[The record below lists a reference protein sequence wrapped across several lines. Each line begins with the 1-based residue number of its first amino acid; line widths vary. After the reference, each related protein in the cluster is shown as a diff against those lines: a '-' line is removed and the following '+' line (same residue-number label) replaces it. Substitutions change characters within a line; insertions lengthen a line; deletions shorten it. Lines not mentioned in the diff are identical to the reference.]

1 MWIKNG
7 QVLNDSFSFEFSD
20 IKIENDTIA
29 EIAITNE
36 SADIDATDCYVVPGF
51 IDSHMHAAYG
61 KMFLDFEDD
70 SADVICEFEAKNGT
84 TTLVPALSAAPT
96 EKMVKAIRH
105 LNQAIE
111 NPKSGK
117 TAIRGIH
124 LEGPFFAE
132 KFKGAHLPENIR
144 YPSVEEYNTLKEACG
159 NNFKIITMAPE
170 LPGADDVISLAVA
183 DGVCVSAGHTD
194 ATAEQMK
201 HAFSLGVSQGT
212 HTFNAMRGI
221 NHREPGTA
229 GALLTDENAVC
240 ELICDFVHINPDII
254 KMVYRLKGK
263 DKINL
268 ITDSEVGAGLPDGAY
283 EVNGRTLTVKDGV
296 TRTEDGT
303 IAGGS
308 SCLIDCV
315 RNVVS
320 LGIPLQEA
328 CQMATKNPALAT
340 GLYEVCGSITVGKSA
355 DILVLDKELNLKH
368 VILRGELLF

>member
-7 QVLNDSFSFEFSD
+7 QVLNDSFVFEQSD
-20 IKIENDTIA
+20 IEVQNELIA
-29 EIAITNE
+29 QIGKTSSE
-36 SADIDATDCYVVPGF
+36 ADIDATECYVIPGF
-51 IDSHMHAAYG
+51 VDTHMHAANG

-70 SADVICEFEAKNGT
+70 SADIICEFEAGKGT

-96 EKMVKAIRH
+96 EKMVKAIHH
-105 LNQAIE
+105 LNKVIE
-111 NPKSGK
+111 NPKDGK
-117 TAIRGIH
+117 AAIRGIH

-144 YPSVEEYNTLKEACG
+144 YPSVEEYKILKEACG
-159 NNFKIITMAPE
+159 ENFKILTMAPE
-170 LPGADDVISLAVA
+170 LPGAEDVIPLAVA

-194 ATAEQMK
+194 ATGQQMK

-221 NHREPGTA
+221 NHRDPGAA
-229 GALLTDENAVC
+229 GALLTDENIVC
-240 ELICDFVHINPDII
+240 ELICDFVHISPDII
-254 KMVYRLKGK
+254 KLVYKLKGK

-268 ITDSEVGAGLPDGAY
+268 ITDSEVGAGMPDGSY
-283 EVNGRTLTVKDGV
+283 EVNGRTLTVKDSV

-315 RNVVS
+315 KNIVS
-320 LGIPLQEA
+320 LGVPLQEA
-328 CQMATKNPALAT
+328 CQMATKNPAKAA
-340 GLYEVCGSITVGKSA
+340 GIYDVCGSITVGKQA
-355 DILVLDKELNLKH
+355 DILVLDKELNIKH
-368 VILRGELLF
+368 IVLRGQKLF

>member
-7 QVLNDSFSFEFSD
+7 QVLNDSFVFEQSD
-20 IKIENDTIA
+20 IEVQNELIA
-29 EIAITNE
+29 QIGKTSSE
-36 SADIDATDCYVVPGF
+36 ADIDATECYVIPGF
-51 IDSHMHAAYG
+51 VDTHMHAANG

-70 SADVICEFEAKNGT
+70 SADIICEFEAGKGT

-96 EKMVKAIRH
+96 EKMVKAIHH
-105 LNQAIE
+105 LNKVIE
-111 NPKSGK
+111 NPKDGK
-117 TAIRGIH
+117 AAIRGIH

-144 YPSVEEYNTLKEACG
+144 YPSVEEYKILKEACG
-159 NNFKIITMAPE
+159 ENFKILTMAPE
-170 LPGADDVISLAVA
+170 LPGAEDVIPLAVA

-194 ATAEQMK
+194 ATGQQMK

-221 NHREPGTA
+221 NHRDPGAA
-229 GALLTDENAVC
+229 GALLTDENIVC
-240 ELICDFVHINPDII
+240 ELICDFVHISPDII
-254 KMVYRLKGK
+254 KMVYKLKGK

-268 ITDSEVGAGLPDGAY
+268 ITDSEVGAGMPDGSY
-283 EVNGRTLTVKDGV
+283 EVNGRTLTVKDSV

-315 RNVVS
+315 KNIVS
-320 LGIPLQEA
+320 LGVPLQEA
-328 CQMATKNPALAT
+328 CQMATKNPAKAA
-340 GLYEVCGSITVGKSA
+340 GIYDVCGSITAGKQA
-355 DILVLDKELNLKH
+355 DILVLDKDLNIKH
-368 VILRGELLF
+368 IVLRGQILF